1 MKIRKLTLEELGK
14 IFLIQSKCYSKNFI
28 ESIETFKR
36 LIEIYPEGCIGAEID
51 DIPVGYIFTHPWIRS
66 SVVKLNGKKL
76 NLPKEPDCMCIHDM
90 AVDPKFRGRGIGK
103 TLFGETLELCK
114 RASYSTITLVSV
126 QNSQTFWEKLGF
138 KKVAEIVYGKER
150 AFLME
155 FVV

>member
-1 MKIRKLTLEELGK
+1 MKIRKLTLEDLCK

-66 SVVKLNGKKL
+66 SVVKLNGKEL

-90 AVDPKFRGRGIGK
+90 AVDPEFRGRGIGK
-103 TLFGETLELCK
+103 TLFGEALELCK
-114 RASYSTITLVSV
+114 RADYKMIDLVSV
-126 QNSQTFWEKLGF
+126 QKSQTFWEKLGF
-138 KKVAEIVYGKER
+138 KKVAEILYGKER